1 MEFFNTLHSRTHGL
15 LLFVSC
21 AILFPTIASC
31 DDNISQNAEEV
42 IAETEEDMTAL
53 TEDSMNTTQEVVE
66 ETAESL
72 SPTEQTQAE
81 QVIAEADTSQAQETT
96 AADTAAATSEDKPY
110 TVSADGKVDWYTFN
124 GYRRYHAECHTCH
137 GPAGLGSSFAPNLTE
152 SVKTLGYEGYLE
164 VVVNGRQVVSTVAQQ
179 NMPSFATNMNVMC
192 YVDDIYAYLVARADG
207 VIGRE
212 RPEKEA
218 KPEAA
223 KERDNSCAG

>member
-1 MEFFNTLHSRTHGL
+1 MEFFNSLYPRRNGL

-21 AILFPTIASC
+21 TILFPTVASC
-31 DDNISQNAEEV
+31 DDKISQNAEELV
-42 IAETEEDMTAL
+42 AEAQEDMTEL
-53 TEDSMNTTQEVVE
+53 TEDSMNTTTEVVE
-66 ETAESL
+66 ESAESL
-72 SPTEQTQAE
+72 SPTEQTKTE
-81 QVIAEADTSQAQETT
+81 QVVAEADSVQTQETT
-96 AADTAAATSEDKPY
+96 SSDTAVANPEDKPY

-124 GYRRYHAECHTCH
+124 GYRRYHAECHVCH

-164 VVVNGRQVVSTVAQQ
+164 VVVNGRQTVSNVAQQ

-207 VIGRE
+207 VVGRE

>member
-1 MEFFNTLHSRTHGL
+1 MEFFNIQYPRTHDL
-15 LLFVSC
+15 LLLVSC
-21 AILFPTIASC
+21 AMFFPTIVSC
-31 DDNISQNAEEV
+31 DDKTSQNAEELV
-42 IAETEEDMTAL
+42 SDAKEEIAAL
-53 TEDSMNTTQEVVE
+53 TEESMNTTQEVVE
-66 ETAESL
+66 ETVESL

-81 QVIAEADTSQAQETT
+81 QVVAEADTSQAQETT

-152 SVKTLGYEGYLE
+152 SIKTLGYEGYLE
-164 VVVNGRQVVSTVAQQ
+164 TVVNGRQVVSNVAQQ

-207 VIGRE
+207 VVGRE